1 MNRKPDGH
9 LKLATRAKV
18 KGPPIPYW
26 DDGDVVITPLATIKK
41 TVLDSLLLKRVY
53 TKVKE

>member
-1 MNRKPDGH
+1 MDRKPDGY

-26 DDGDVVITPLATIKK
+26 DDGDVVITPLAIIKK
-41 TVLDSLLLKRVY
+41 TVFDTLLLKRVY
-53 TKVKE
+53 TKVRE